1 MPRAIKVG
9 VVTSNRMDKTVVV
22 KVERLV
28 RHSLYK
34 RSFKKT
40 STFLAHDE
48 ENQCEIGDRVRI
60 IESRP
65 LSRRKRWRVVNVV
78 TKAPSLAAPADNQV
92 PEVAQSGETAPD
104 VVSSK

>member
-1 MPRAIKVG
+1 
-9 VVTSNRMDKTVVV
+9 MDKTVIV

-28 RHSLYK
+28 RHPLYK
-34 RSFKKT
+34 RAFKKT

-48 ENQCEIGDRVRI
+48 GNQCEIGDRVRI

-78 TKAPSLAAPADNQV
+78 TKAPSLAAPAGNQA
-92 PEVAQSGETAPD
+92 PEVTQAGEATPD
-104 VVSSK
+104 AVSSK

>member
-9 VVTSNRMDKTVVV
+9 VVTSNKMDKTVVV

-28 RHSLYK
+28 RHKLYT

-48 ENQCEIGDRVRI
+48 GNQCEVGDRVRI

-78 TKAPSLAAPADNQV
+78 TKTPSLASPADNQA
-92 PEVAQSGETAPD
+92 PEAAPEDEAAQD
-104 VVSSK
+104 V

>member
-9 VVTSNRMDKTVVV
+9 VVTSNKMDKTVIV

-28 RHSLYK
+28 RHPMYK

-48 ENQCEIGDRVRI
+48 TNQCEIGDRVRI

-65 LSRRKRWRVVNVV
+65 LSRKKRWRVVNVV
-78 TKAPSLAAPADNQV
+78 VKTPTLPAPADKKVSDEAGQT
-92 PEVAQSGETAPD
+92 GEAAETP
-104 VVSSK
+104 

>member
-9 VVTSNRMDKTVVV
+9 VVTSNKMDKTVVV

-28 RHSLYK
+28 RHPLYM

-48 ENQCEIGDRVRI
+48 GNQCEVGDRVRI

-78 TKAPSLAAPADNQV
+78 TKGPTVAAPADNQA
-92 PEVAQSGETAPD
+92 PEAVDTVEAPETP
-104 VVSSK
+104 